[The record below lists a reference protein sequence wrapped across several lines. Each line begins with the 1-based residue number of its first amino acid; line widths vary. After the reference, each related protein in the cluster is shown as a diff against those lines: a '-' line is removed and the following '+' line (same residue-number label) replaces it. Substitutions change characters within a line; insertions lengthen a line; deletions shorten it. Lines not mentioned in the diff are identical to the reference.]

1 MFESLSAHELRG
13 TPFVGG
19 RRSSAVQGTDPLPAV
34 ISKDERGRLFPPR
47 KDARRE
53 DPPPVGIVAVH
64 YERRGA
70 PLVTRGT
77 REAGR
82 FFAGR

>member
-19 RRSSAVQGTDPLPAV
+19 RRSSAIAGTDPLPAV
-34 ISKDERGRLFPPR
+34 IAKDDRGRLYPPP
-47 KDARRE
+47 ARRE

-77 REAGR
+77 RESGR